1 MLIRLKILVNFMQD
15 FKKGVE
21 TANYLAM
28 LSKSPNDGQQE
39 DSSLDSDYVRCLDEP
54 VNNYLNIFDNSKHAM
69 HLYLAGLTNLIY
81 SENSTSS
88 IKANWLYSK
97 IKLVR
102 KRALNY
108 LE

>member
-1 MLIRLKILVNFMQD
+1 
-15 FKKGVE
+15 
-21 TANYLAM
+21 
-28 LSKSPNDGQQE
+28 
-39 DSSLDSDYVRCLDEP
+39 
-54 VNNYLNIFDNSKHAM
+54 M

-97 IKLVR
+97 VKLVR